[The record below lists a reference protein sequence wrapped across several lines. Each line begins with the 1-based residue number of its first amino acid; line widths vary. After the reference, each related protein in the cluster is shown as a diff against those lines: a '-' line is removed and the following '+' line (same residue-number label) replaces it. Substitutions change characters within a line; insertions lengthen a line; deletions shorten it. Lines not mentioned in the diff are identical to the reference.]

1 MIEIRGKMDL
11 LDLPDCMLEQIME
24 KLSYDEISKLRTVS
38 ARCIVSRS
46 LFVLF
51 SASLV
56 HCSVSHV
63 W

>member
-11 LDLPDCMLEQIME
+11 LGLPDCMLEQIME
-24 KLSYDEISKLRTVS
+24 KLSYDEISKLRIVS
-38 ARCIVSRS
+38 ARCIVSRFP
-46 LFVLF
+46 FVF
-51 SASLV
+51 PSLV